1 VAEMTRQEMAAN
13 GALNQLDYVAS
24 ELHNKSLE
32 HADAGRDIDSGHSA
46 WESQCVAA
54 AAAELRKNCAGC
66 EHFARHTRQGSTMS
80 GVGVS
85 CDARRLFVYEHE
97 NTTALP
103 VDGSGHCHE
112 WSAK

>member
-32 HADAGRDIDSGHSA
+32 HADAGRDIDCGHSA

-54 AAAELRKNCAGC
+54 AAAELRKTCAGC
-66 EHFARHTRQGSTMS
+66 SYWKRPLNDLGGPQPCRLLMFIEMRGSDFCS
-80 GVGVS
+80 
-85 CDARRLFVYEHE
+85 R
-97 NTTALP
+97 
-103 VDGSGHCHE
+103 